1 MKSFVRLTVVL
12 FPIAL
17 FCGLGCDGGTSAT
30 TPIAPTDAS
39 TTKPPPL
46 TGDVRGA
53 DATDAD
59 SNRSEDL
66 DFVAQPSVENS
77 LVIGLDADMT
87 SGSAASGEAIRRG
100 VVLAI
105 DEINA
110 AGGLLGREVELVVR
124 DHRGNPDRGKNNIAE
139 FAEMRD
145 VLAVVGGIHT
155 PVAIQELPLIH
166 EHELIYLGP
175 WAAGTPVVANGYSP
189 NFVFR
194 VSVRDEYAG
203 GFLVREAIQRG
214 KQRFGL
220 LLERTAWG
228 RSNEK
233 AIKTALANANMEAL
247 PVEWLNWGEP
257 DLSPQV
263 GRLHE
268 AGADVILLVCN
279 PLEGAAAIKAVADL
293 PEATRP
299 QVISHWGISAG
310 RFFELARENLEQ
322 VDLSFLQT
330 FSFVAPKRKAQAD
343 RVFQAYRK
351 RFPECEA
358 EAHVFSPVGTAHAYE
373 IVKMLAAAV
382 HQTGKTD
389 SASLRK
395 GLEALSDYSGLIRD
409 YHHPFTPDHHDAL
422 TAEDFILA
430 RFNDEGVIVPVRQ

>member
-1 MKSFVRLTVVL
+1 MT
-12 FPIAL
+12 
-17 FCGLGCDGGTSAT
+17 
-30 TPIAPTDAS
+30 APTVKRDAS
-39 TTKPPPL
+39 AAPPAPL
-46 TGDVRGA
+46 TGEVLAPD
-53 DATDAD
+53 DPDTDTSAGPP
-59 SNRSEDL
+59 STL
-66 DFVAQPSVENS
+66 DFRAQPSIENS
-77 LVIGLDADMT
+77 FVIGLDADMT

-110 AGGLLGREVELVVR
+110 AGGLLGRQVELVVR
-124 DHRGNPDRGKNNIAE
+124 DHRGNPDRGKNNITE

-166 EHELIYLGP
+166 EHKLIYLGP
-175 WAAGTPVVANGYSP
+175 WAAGTPVVTNGYSP

-203 GFLVREAIQRG
+203 GFLVREALQRG

-233 AIKTALANANMEAL
+233 AIKTALANADLEAL

-279 PLEGAAAIKAVADL
+279 PLEGARAIAAVAKL
-293 PEATRP
+293 PNATRP
-299 QVISHWGISAG
+299 QIISHWGISAG
-310 RFFELARENLEQ
+310 RFFQLAREDLKQ

-343 RVFQAYRK
+343 RVFHAYRE
-351 RFPECEA
+351 RFTDCKTEA
-358 EAHVFSPVGTAHAYE
+358 QVFSPVGTAHAYE
-373 IVKMLAAAV
+373 IVKMLAAAIR
-382 HQTGKTD
+382 QNGKTD
-389 SASLRK
+389 PTSLRK
-395 GLEALSDYSGLIRD
+395 GLEALRDYSGLIRD

-430 RFNDEGVIVPVRQ
+430 RFNDRGVIVPVSP